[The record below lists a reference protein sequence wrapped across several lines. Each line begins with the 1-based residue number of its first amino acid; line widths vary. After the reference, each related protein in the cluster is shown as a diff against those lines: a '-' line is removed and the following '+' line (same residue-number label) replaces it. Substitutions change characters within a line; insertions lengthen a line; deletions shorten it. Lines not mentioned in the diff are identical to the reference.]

1 MTVAVFGSVKGAP
14 GVTTSVL
21 ALAWVWPTMTG
32 RRALVVDAD
41 AAGSGILPGLL
52 HAEPAATGGLLALAA
67 TRDTDQ
73 AAAALAAATA
83 LDGDEDRLLLTG
95 VSDPAQA
102 RALDGLWPRLT
113 QACAELDAHGVDVLV
128 DTGRLGPHC
137 EPGGLW
143 QTATVRV
150 VGVDSRLAGIA
161 TARTILN
168 ADTEQGQPPRLLV
181 IGPDRPYSIAEIRTA
196 LGLGDIDALAWDR
209 RAAGVF
215 SDGTPAGWWFTR
227 SPLLRTARVLA
238 RRLHDATSQAV
249 VASVVGV
256 GS

>member
-21 ALAWVWPTMTG
+21 ALAWVWPTVTG
-32 RRALVVDAD
+32 RRVLVVDAD
-41 AAGSGILPGLL
+41 TAGSGILPGLL

-73 AAAALAAATA
+73 VAAILSAATA

-113 QACAELDAHGVDVLV
+113 QACADLDAHGVDVLV
-128 DTGRLGPHC
+128 DTGRISDRREL
-137 EPGGLW
+137 GGLW
-143 QTATVRV
+143 QAATVRV

-161 TARTILN
+161 TARTVLGV
-168 ADTEQGQPPRLLV
+168 DTEQGQPPRLLV

-196 LGLGDIDALAWDR
+196 LRLGGVDALAWDP

-227 SPLLRTARVLA
+227 SPLLRTARILA
-238 RRLHDATSQAV
+238 GRLHGLTFHAPP
-249 VASVVGV
+249 VVGV